1 MSGLYHQNWG
11 QPSKMIRYKFK
22 QRGGRKKGEKCRKK
36 MEKVLGRRKEEES
49 GKERRNNEGLRPS
62 QAHGSGGT
70 SVRPASGQQLHAAQ
84 RVGAESRSQNRE
96 PRYRSGGG
104 GGPGWH
110 LRTVF
115 FFPLSLRLCADS
127 HVGGLIKPHVPPDG
141 SLARRRRPAGGAEAS
156 LMSPPTRWGT
166 GPGENWG

>member
-1 MSGLYHQNWG
+1 MLTETNGTGTSIVGCLLLSSSSDRTVSMSPALLVTHWSSVSGLYHQNWG

-22 QRGGRKKGEKCRKK
+22 QRGGRKKGEKCGKK

-104 GGPGWH
+104 AVLVGICK
-110 LRTVF
+110 LF
-115 FFPLSLRLCADS
+115 FSFLF
-127 HVGGLIKPHVPPDG
+127 H
-141 SLARRRRPAGGAEAS
+141 
-156 LMSPPTRWGT
+156 
-166 GPGENWG
+166 